1 MRRFALAA
9 LLLAA
14 GPTPPAAALEPLRG
28 SFAAEAA
35 CEAYVAFRQRR
46 NPDAARLTIGERYEL
61 RGRNQAGGDWLQV
74 EVPGAVPAARWV
86 EATCGT
92 AVLLEER
99 RAGLRLLFDHVDEGG
114 DDPAPPPPPLAALD
128 RAVLATCSPWSSRP
142 RRAAFRAM
150 LDRPE
155 LTPVLAALA
164 GNGGHERLKDELA
177 RAWFAADG
185 FRHVFCGEP
194 RADDLAGLHYR
205 GRLLELQEAGLAGL
219 VDPRT
224 CRAEIDPPV
233 YTVGI
238 RYLPPGGGL
247 PRSTCPKSYDAELDA
262 GAILI
267 AGTRAWRAARG
278 DGMCMAAL
286 GGGRWA
292 VAVSRDGGLRTF
304 YPDASPRCDDGGR
317 PASCAC
323 DG

>member
-1 MRRFALAA
+1 MRRLALAA

-14 GPTPPAAALEPLRG
+14 GPTPPAVAFEPLRG

-35 CEAYVAFRQRR
+35 CEAYIAFRQRR
-46 NPDAARLTIGERYEL
+46 NPDAARLTVGERYAL

-74 EVPGAVPAARWV
+74 EVPGAVPATRWV

-92 AVLLEER
+92 AELPEAR
-99 RAGLRLLFDHVDEGG
+99 RTGLRPLFDRVDEGA
-114 DDPAPPPPPLAALD
+114 DDPAPPLPPLTAID
-128 RAVLATCSPWSSRP
+128 RAVLATCGPWGSRP

-155 LTPVLAALA
+155 LAPVLEALA
-164 GNGGHERLKDELA
+164 DGGGREPLKDELA

-185 FRHVFCGEP
+185 FGHVFCGEP

-205 GRLLELQEAGLAGL
+205 GRLYELQEAGLAGL
-219 VDPRT
+219 ADPRT

-238 RYLPPGGGL
+238 RYLPPGGGP
-247 PRSTCPKSYDAELDA
+247 PRTACPKSYDAGLDA
-262 GAILI
+262 GAILV
-267 AGTRAWRAARG
+267 AGTRAWRSMHGENMCLAELG
-278 DGMCMAAL
+278 D
-286 GGGRWA
+286 GRWA

-304 YPDASPRCDDGGR
+304 YPDPSPRCDDGGR